1 MEVAPAHSQ
10 CGTPSAGGRAPQQ
23 EPPAAELK
31 AGSGEGRAR
40 SWQSARTQV
49 TIVGFLAFCGPGLYN
64 ALNALGGAGSG
75 DPTVAAIANGCL
87 YCTFAASSFFAGAA
101 FNLLGPV
108 PLFVFGG
115 LSYAAYATCVYF
127 SAQYEF
133 LAAVGGVLNGVGA
146 GLFWTAQGALM
157 MAYATPQSRGRLI
170 GLFWI
175 IFNSG
180 GVVGGLVQLGL
191 NYSNEA
197 GGANTASY
205 FSFIALMLV
214 GALLLPCLLAR
225 PSQVARED
233 GSSVAFE
240 QARSPKEELV
250 AAVEAFSDPFVRRNL
265 LFWFASNWFYTYEF
279 NGFNGSQFNV
289 RTRGLNSALF
299 WAAQML
305 AAWLFGGVLD
315 GPQTPARRAMLGM
328 TLNVIALVVSLVPAI
343 LLNYMS
349 NCSGGH
355 GFDKDSPCS
364 LDFLSD
370 FQTSVVPMIVFI
382 LLGASDAMYQNYA
395 YWLMSTAAGGNIRK
409 LVQYS
414 AAYKCTQ
421 SLGGG
426 IAWLSDLGS
435 GFPYQLQGL
444 VALMLTLMAC
454 APVVPTFQQLD
465 GGTGKAERRPDD
477 GDGSPT
483 TAGGSE
489 C

>member
-1 MEVAPAHSQ
+1 
-10 CGTPSAGGRAPQQ
+10 
-23 EPPAAELK
+23 
-31 AGSGEGRAR
+31 
-40 SWQSARTQV
+40 
-49 TIVGFLAFCGPGLYN
+49 
-64 ALNALGGAGSG
+64 
-75 DPTVAAIANGCL
+75 
-87 YCTFAASSFFAGAA
+87 
-101 FNLLGPV
+101 
-108 PLFVFGG
+108 
-115 LSYAAYATCVYF
+115 VYF
-127 SAQYEF
+127 SAQYAF
-133 LAAVGGVLNGVGA
+133 LPAVGGVLNGVGA

-157 MAYATPQSRGRLI
+157 MAYGTPQSRGRLI

-197 GGANTASY
+197 GSANTASY

-225 PSQVARED
+225 PSHVVRED
-233 GSSVAFE
+233 GTSVAFE

-250 AAVEAFSDPFVRRNL
+250 AAVEAFRDPFVWRNL
-265 LFWFASNWFYTYEF
+265 LFWFASNWFYTYDF

-343 LLNYMS
+343 LLNYTS

-370 FQTSVVPMIVFI
+370 FQTSVVPMIVFS

-435 GFPYQLQGL
+435 GFPYQLQ
-444 VALMLTLMAC
+444 
-454 APVVPTFQQLD
+454 
-465 GGTGKAERRPDD
+465 
-477 GDGSPT
+477 
-483 TAGGSE
+483 
-489 C
+489 